1 MCLKKNDN
9 EQEKKEYPPH
19 TGLERVVQREL
30 DGDGEHG
37 DDQVPRR
44 NGRCSTGGLSC

>member
-1 MCLKKNDN
+1 MMCQKK
-9 EQEKKEYPPH
+9 KKYFPH

-37 DDQVPRR
+37 DDQVSRR
-44 NGRCSTGGLSC
+44 NGRSSTGGLSC

>member
-1 MCLKKNDN
+1 MLSP
-9 EQEKKEYPPH
+9 QKEYLPH

-44 NGRCSTGGLSC
+44 NGCSTGGLSCLLVF